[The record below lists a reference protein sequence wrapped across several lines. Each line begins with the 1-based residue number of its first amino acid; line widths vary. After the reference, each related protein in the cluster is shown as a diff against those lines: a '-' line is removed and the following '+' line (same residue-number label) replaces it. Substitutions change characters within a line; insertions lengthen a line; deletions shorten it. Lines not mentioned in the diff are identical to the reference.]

1 VNGLWSAGP
10 GGFLG
15 LNYSGMHDSSV
26 CLYTADGELVYAVT
40 EERFSRVK
48 QDGRF
53 PRQALA
59 TIDLTGLA
67 AVGVPYLAASPEP
80 PAPEPVFDALLLP
93 AAHRPVLAYP
103 PVWHERLASL
113 GLPVMHFDHHEMHA
127 YTGYVLSG
135 YEEALV
141 LTGDYGAYACSVT
154 MGVFHVSRG
163 KITRLA
169 GASVSDHEALAGMYT
184 DVTTLLG
191 FTPCKHEGKITGLAA
206 QGRPDQAC
214 RRDLWQLHQQIRSAQ
229 HRLYD
234 WVGFLDETVP
244 PFYEP
249 NTHLVAAYRA
259 QLPYSDADL
268 ARAAQDLLE
277 DKLRDLAT
285 WIGDTHGRTLPLV
298 VSGGLFANVR
308 ANLELAR
315 LGFAKLFVTP
325 PMGDDG
331 LSLGAAAAACQ
342 ASTCPTDP
350 RPQPPPQST
359 PTAEPY
365 PASMA
370 LGPTPGDDHDSLLT
384 ELAIAFHRPPD
395 PADDLARRVAA
406 GQVVALVRGRQ
417 EFGPRAL
424 GQRSIL
430 CGATDPGIN
439 DRLNAKLR
447 RTEFMPFAPVLRA
460 ERLTD
465 VFDLDGLG
473 DVNDCL
479 PFMTLCLPVKDWVA
493 AVAPAVVH
501 LDGTARP
508 QVVTEHADPFLY
520 RLLTAYEQRTGIPVM
535 INTSFNLHDEP
546 LVSGAND
553 ALAAFFLAEL
563 DALCLEGTVIELAAN
578 QHVARHV
585 DLTRRSGRDV
595 AKQRHRAL
603 NRSFGRQI
611 VTGPGRFSKL
621 SDTTTPPT
629 TAGST
634 DAGPRTGTLASDG
647 APPLSPVFSARVREL
662 PGSSDDGRADA
673 PPIGTRDR
681 HPTRA
686 ASAGEQETT

>member
-1 VNGLWSAGP
+1 MSGLWSAGP

-26 CLYTADGELVYAVT
+26 CLFTARGDLVYAVG

-53 PRQALA
+53 PHAALS
-59 TIDLTGLA
+59 TIDLNGLA

-80 PAPEPVFDALLLP
+80 TTSDPVFDTLLL
-93 AAHRPVLAYP
+93 AAPHRPVLAYP
-103 PVWHERLASL
+103 PVWHERLDSL
-113 GLPVMHFDHHEMHA
+113 ALPVRHFDHHEMHA

-135 YEEALV
+135 YDEALV
-141 LTGDYGAYACSVT
+141 LTGDYGAYTCPVT

-163 KITRLA
+163 KITKLG
-169 GASVSDHEALAGMYT
+169 GASASDHEALAGMYT
-184 DVTTLLG
+184 DVTALLG

-206 QGRPDQAC
+206 RGRSDGRC
-214 RRDLWQLHQQIRSAQ
+214 RRDLWELHQRIRSAE

-249 NTHLVAAYRA
+249 NAHLVAAYRA
-259 QLPYSDADL
+259 QLPYSDVDI

-277 DKLRDLAT
+277 DKLRGLAI

-331 LSLGAAAAACQ
+331 LSVGAAAAACH
-342 ASTCPTDP
+342 ASTSRTRPHVRPQACPT
-350 RPQPPPQST
+350 
-359 PTAEPY
+359 

-370 LGPTPGDDHDSLLT
+370 LGPTPGDDLNSLLAELT
-384 ELAIAFHRPPD
+384 ITHSRPADAADELAH
-395 PADDLARRVAA
+395 RVAA
-406 GQVVALVRGRQ
+406 GQVVAIVRGRQ

-430 CGATDPGIN
+430 CSAADPGIN
-439 DRLNAKLR
+439 DRLNGKLR

-460 ERLTD
+460 ERLAD
-465 VFDLDGLG
+465 VFDLDGLC
-473 DVNDCL
+473 DVDDCL
-479 PFMTLCLPVKDWVA
+479 AHMTMCLPVKDWVA
-493 AVAPAVVH
+493 SVAPAVVH

-508 QVVTEHADPFLY
+508 QVVTEAGDPFLY
-520 RLLTAYEQRTGIPVM
+520 RMLAVHEQITGIPVM

-546 LVSGAND
+546 LVSNARD

-563 DALCLEGTVIELAAN
+563 DVLFLEGAVIELAHN
-578 QHVARHV
+578 HHVSRHV
-585 DLTRRSGRDV
+585 ELTRRSGHDV
-595 AKQRHRAL
+595 LKRRHLAL
-603 NRSFGRQI
+603 NHSFGRQLI
-611 VTGPGRFSKL
+611 TGPGRFSEL
-621 SDTTTPPT
+621 
-629 TAGST
+629 
-634 DAGPRTGTLASDG
+634 SDG
-647 APPLSPVFSARVREL
+647 APPPDTETVSKRTALSNGTLTPEGAVAHLAPVFSA
-662 PGSSDDGRADA
+662 
-673 PPIGTRDR
+673 PIGELSTPTRGR
-681 HPTRA
+681 GNAQGASLSTRQPTRA
-686 ASAGEQETT
+686 AAVDEQESP